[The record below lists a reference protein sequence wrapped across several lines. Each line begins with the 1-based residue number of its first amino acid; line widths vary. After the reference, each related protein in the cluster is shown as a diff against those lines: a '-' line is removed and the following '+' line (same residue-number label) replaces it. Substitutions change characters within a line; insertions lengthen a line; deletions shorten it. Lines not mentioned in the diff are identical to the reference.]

1 MSAVDKSKEPISHV
15 QAPQKTFKRR
25 LRNCLPVSERV
36 RTKPAFE
43 SPWQKM
49 DHRGKKE
56 PIKHTDLG
64 FSLDEIL
71 HETDIKGK
79 TGVEETFYDRD
90 YNLPGS
96 YKSFAKWEMHFSKD
110 HDMQQLIQK

>member
-1 MSAVDKSKEPISHV
+1 MSATLETKEPLNRVRIHNG
-15 QAPQKTFKRR
+15 QFKRT
-25 LRNCLPVSERV
+25 LKSCLPAAVRA

-43 SPWQKM
+43 SPRQKL

-56 PIKHTDLG
+56 PFQHVDLG
-64 FSLDEIL
+64 FNLEEIL

-79 TGVEETFYDRD
+79 KGVEETFYDRD

-96 YKSFAKWEMHFSKD
+96 YKSFAKWEMHFNKEYE
-110 HDMQQLIQK
+110 M

>member
-1 MSAVDKSKEPISHV
+1 MTA
-15 QAPQKTFKRR
+15 R
-25 LRNCLPVSERV
+25 L

-43 SPWQKM
+43 SPRQKL
-49 DHRGKKE
+49 DHRGRKE

-64 FSLDEIL
+64 FSLDQIL
-71 HETDIKGK
+71 NETDIQGMKG
-79 TGVEETFYDRD
+79 EDESFYDRD